1 MGVDNL
7 RLFTRRRAAAL
18 ASAVALAAMGTLAAA
33 PGAAADDA
41 GPWPGTEGKILT
53 DGAVLV
59 DPATGT
65 KTQVPHQGGNYAAWA
80 PDGSRLV
87 TAGGQI
93 SSIRPSGASQITLP
107 WAQGVRSSAPYE
119 DLTFGWGGR
128 FVVFSTGGQLAYGPS
143 DGSRAPRPLLSA
155 ALEPSNV
162 CDNDPT
168 ISPQGLLAFTRRKN
182 YGCYD
187 NDGVYVYDSAKQT
200 VKRVLTDAEQPAYS
214 PDGTKLAF
222 VRKDADGKA
231 QIFTANADGTNVQ
244 QRTSGPGYHVN
255 PSWSPTGKR
264 IVFDA
269 HTTGDSSD
277 VHSTEYV
284 DLATGELTPV
294 PGTPQGANPS
304 WQPLRKNGTGRV
316 WGADSYATNVASSRW
331 TWNTVG
337 APSVPGLMNAKAAV
351 LINRDDSAYSLT
363 APALAGKKGGPVLMT
378 PKSGLSPAVK
388 SELKRVLKRG
398 ANVYLVGGTS
408 ILSDSVASQ
417 VRALGF
423 TPARLAGTDRYATS
437 VAVAKSV
444 TGTPKYVFLA
454 TGTDYHSALAAAAAA
469 GADGTNSAGSV
480 VLTNGNKLTA
490 SVKAYLNSLSPSK
503 TMIITVDASAKYALT
518 HTSFSRWPSTYSY
531 YPITSSTNE
540 GTSVA
545 LAKFWWSAPSQV
557 ALAASGSWRDGLS
570 TGAAMNVFAPVL
582 WTSGSSLSVPVKN
595 YLMQESASVQFAAGF
610 GGAGSL
616 AAGTLDT
623 AGASISAGA
632 GQYVYRPYYNGVA
645 PTSARQSTFALRTN
659 GGNAATV
666 TRSGPLGSDPHLDSL
681 RTVHRQ

>member
-1 MGVDNL
+1 M

-18 ASAVALAAMGTLAAA
+18 ATAAALAAVGTLAVA
-33 PGAAADDA
+33 PGAVADDA
-41 GPWPGTEGKILT
+41 GPWPGTEGRILT
-53 DGAVLV
+53 DGPVLV

-65 KTQVPHQGGNYAAWA
+65 KTQVPHQSGDYAAWA
-80 PDGSRLV
+80 PDGSRLI
-87 TAGGQI
+87 TAWSQI
-93 SSIRPSGASQITLP
+93 SSIRPNGASQITLP
-107 WAQGVRSSAPYE
+107 WAQGVRSSASYE
-119 DLTFGWGGR
+119 DLAFWWGGR
-128 FVVFSTGGQLAYGPS
+128 YVVFSTGGQLAYGPS
-143 DGSRAPRPLLSA
+143 DGSWAPRPLLSA
-155 ALEPSNV
+155 ALEPSTV

-168 ISPQGLLAFTRRKN
+168 VSPQGLLAFTRRKN

-187 NDGVYVYDSAKQT
+187 NDGVHVYDPAKKT
-200 VKRVLTDAEQPAYS
+200 VKRVLTNAEQPAYS

-222 VRKDADGKA
+222 VRKDADGK
-231 QIFTANADGTNVQ
+231 QQVFTANADGTAVQ
-244 QRTSGPGYHVN
+244 QRTSGPDYHVN

-269 HTTGDSSD
+269 HTTGWSND
-277 VHSTEYV
+277 VHTTAYV
-284 DLATGELTPV
+284 DLATGELTTV

-316 WGADSYATNVASSRW
+316 WGSDSYATNVASSRW

-337 APSVPGLMNAKAAV
+337 GPNVPGLMNAKAAV
-351 LINRDDSAYSLT
+351 LINRDNSVYSLT

-378 PKSGLSPAVK
+378 QRTGLSSAVK

-398 ANVYLVGGTS
+398 AYVYLVGGKS
-408 ILSDSVASQ
+408 VLSDSVASQ

-423 TPARLAGTDRYATS
+423 TPKRLAGTDRWATS

-444 TGTPKYVFLA
+444 TSTPKYVFLA
-454 TGTDYHSALAAAAAA
+454 TGTDYHSALPAAAAA
-469 GADGTNSAGSV
+469 GADGTSSAGSV
-480 VLTNGNKLTA
+480 VLTNGKKLTS
-490 SVKAYLNSLSPSK
+490 SVKAYLNSLNPKK

-545 LAKFWWSAPSQV
+545 IAKFWWGVPSQV
-557 ALAASGSWRDGLS
+557 ALAGSGSWRDGLS
-570 TGAAMNVFAPVL
+570 AGAAMNVFAPVL
-582 WTSGSSLSVPVKN
+582 WTSGSSLSAPVKS
-595 YLMQESASVQFAAGF
+595 YLTKESASVQFAAGF
-610 GGAGSL
+610 GGTGSL
-616 AAGTLDT
+616 AAGTLNT

-632 GQYVYRPYYNGVA
+632 GQYEYRPYYNGVT
-645 PTSARQSTFALRTN
+645 PTSARMSTFALRTN

-666 TRSGPLGSDPHLDSL
+666 ARSGPVGADPHLDSL
-681 RTVHRQ
+681 RTVHGQ